1 MTAASPYQG
10 LLTVR
15 RCIFIEAPP
24 ERVWREF
31 ETFER
36 MRAWF
41 GTGHTLI
48 TYEPRVGGWVE
59 LEVAVEGETLRFGGR
74 VITFDA
80 PRELTFEDDWIPPR
94 NGLSDNILITLRLTQ
109 VDAGT
114 IVELIQHGFERLGE
128 RATEVHR
135 GHEGGWTIRQLAAL
149 RDVVVR

>member
-1 MTAASPYQG
+1 MSANAIHS

-24 ERVWREF
+24 ERVWQEF

-48 TYEPRVGGWVE
+48 TYEPRIGGWVE
-59 LEVAVEGETLRFGGR
+59 LEVDVEGETLRFGGR
-74 VITFDA
+74 VTTFEP

-94 NGLSDNILITLRLTQ
+94 NGLSESILITLRLTP
-109 VDAGT
+109 VDGGT
-114 IVELIQHGFERLGE
+114 IVELIQHGFERIGD

-149 RDVVVR
+149 RDIIVQ